1 MDEAF
6 RSLSTIL
13 EALVAFRDGFVDE
26 DAGMRMYATSYEI
39 ESPVELDV
47 SRNSDGG
54 LRIGTTPPLY
64 PLMTTVSPVYHRLR
78 FRAELTM
85 DEDDG

>member
-13 EALVAFRDGFVDE
+13 GSLVAFRDGLVDE
-26 DAGMRMYATSYEI
+26 DAGVRIFATGYEI
-39 ESPVELDV
+39 ESPVELDL
-47 SRNSDGG
+47 SRDSDGK
-54 LRIGTTPPLY
+54 LRIGTSPPLY

-78 FRAELTM
+78 FVSKLAG
-85 DEDDG
+85 DESHG